1 MVRRYKGIED
11 SPDVFAKAR
20 RVLADQKKTNEQGAK
35 STNPESG
42 EDENETAEADVSG
55 IEGRR
60 DDLQAMNGNES
71 TRPSI
76 GWQQLV
82 SRRRRRKTAK
92 SVEK

>member
-42 EDENETAEADVSG
+42 EDENETAEPTCR
-55 IEGRR
+55 E
-60 DDLQAMNGNES
+60 
-71 TRPSI
+71 
-76 GWQQLV
+76 
-82 SRRRRRKTAK
+82 
-92 SVEK
+92 